1 MIDPEVNGNAAVLV
15 ADTERLVPG
24 EQLSGEVRIGPLMAL
39 PQLLREM
46 QVTPDLALQQAGVS
60 PHLFD
65 HAENRIRN
73 GAVGRLLSV
82 CSELTGRSDFGL
94 MLGARFALGNL
105 GTLGSLML
113 NTATVGEALRTLILH
128 LHFFD
133 RGAVPVLL
141 KVGSTNVF
149 LGYSLQHA
157 PGSGVVQVADVA
169 IAIAHRMLR
178 ELCGPGWHPEA
189 VQFSHGRPR
198 DIESYRRIFGPG
210 VRFDCQLSGLSF
222 SATWLAQAIAGADPA
237 RCERLTRVLQRAQ
250 SRGPLGFTEEVQCV
264 LHQLLP
270 GGAVSAEGVARW
282 FGISERTLRHRLQGE
297 NTRLQQLLAETRFEV
312 ARNLLRNTR
321 LPMSQIAAALCY
333 TDAAVFSRAFHGW
346 AGVSPRQWRA
356 ALA

>member
-1 MIDPEVNGNAAVLV
+1 MERSTHSTIKRIAFIGNYQPRQCGIATFTTDLCESI
-15 ADTERLVPG
+15 ADEYKDTAC
-24 EQLSGEVRIGPLMAL
+24 IAL
-39 PQLLREM
+39 P
-46 QVTPDLALQQAGVS
+46 VNDTKAGYEYPSRVR
-60 PHLFD
+60 F
-65 HAENRIRN
+65 
-73 GAVGRLLSV
+73 
-82 CSELTGRSDFGL
+82 ELT
-94 MLGARFALGNL
+94 
-105 GTLGSLML
+105 
-113 NTATVGEALRTLILH
+113 E
-128 LHFFD
+128 
-133 RGAVPVLL
+133 
-141 KVGSTNVF
+141 K
-149 LGYSLQHA
+149 
-157 PGSGVVQVADVA
+157 
-169 IAIAHRMLR
+169 
-178 ELCGPGWHPEA
+178 
-189 VQFSHGRPR
+189 

>member
-141 KVGSTNVF
+141 K
-149 LGYSLQHA
+149 A
-157 PGSGVVQVADVA
+157 
-169 IAIAHRMLR
+169 
-178 ELCGPGWHPEA
+178 GP
-189 VQFSHGRPR
+189 
-198 DIESYRRIFGPG
+198 
-210 VRFDCQLSGLSF
+210 
-222 SATWLAQAIAGADPA
+222 TAG
-237 RCERLTRVLQRAQ
+237 
-250 SRGPLGFTEEVQCV
+250 
-264 LHQLLP
+264 
-270 GGAVSAEGVARW
+270 
-282 FGISERTLRHRLQGE
+282 
-297 NTRLQQLLAETRFEV
+297 
-312 ARNLLRNTR
+312 
-321 LPMSQIAAALCY
+321 
-333 TDAAVFSRAFHGW
+333 
-346 AGVSPRQWRA
+346 
-356 ALA
+356 